1 MERVRKKERRF
12 SGRVLGYSISLLA
25 FVLGACTPVH
35 DTVLRDVERNYTA
48 TGFLDPNTY
57 QVLCTLSET
66 SPREKVC
73 IEKLQDSLVLYK
85 ENYEKEASKVRMH
98 KDYLPYFS
106 PEPVTERERGA
117 WRRAI
122 ADLCEGYSRIVFEK
136 LNGDSFDGVYRV
148 RRKDL
153 IYLVQDIEP

>member
-1 MERVRKKERRF
+1 MERARQKERQF
-12 SGRVLGYSISLLA
+12 LDRVFGSRIVLLA
-25 FVLGACTPVH
+25 FVLVSCTPVH

-57 QVLCTLSET
+57 QVLCILSET

-73 IEKLQDSLVLYK
+73 IEKLLDSLALYK

-106 PEPVTERERGA
+106 PEPVTDAERGA

-122 ADLCEGYSRIVFEK
+122 TDLCKGYSRIVFEK

-153 IYLVQDIEP
+153 IYLVQDIKL